1 MGKGKSSI
9 YGSSVALKSR
19 VSFEMCTIL
28 GPGEE
33 VLIDSV
39 EERNVYGRDSCLMK
53 TFSVYSTNSQSYAFV

>member
-1 MGKGKSSI
+1 MGREKSSI
-9 YGSSVALKSR
+9 YDLSVALKST
-19 VSFEMCTIL
+19 VSFEMCTVL

-39 EERNVYGRDSCLMK
+39 EEQNVYGHDSCLMK